1 MKRLIKKTFYRRQLA
16 DRRRKR
22 RIVLTPRRI
31 PTHFVPFHGLDED
44 FCARTILPRI
54 ASRDECVPLD
64 RRVVFELSPAYMNDF
79 PASVKQMVTIRFA
92 EEVEN
97 SLSKLLSFAA
107 ADFNCGH
114 SAGYY
119 SRSYDLGTKDEPIRV
134 DADNAIDSVVKLAT
148 CGMEVPSAGTNKSD
162 LLIPVSMAEMILA
175 RSRELRVAEPFPILP
190 KHIRFGV
197 EELGTLMD
205 NYLYIDETIT
215 GGGTAYAIQ
224 RGAIRWNFEF
234 TYDDYAARNSTLIV
248 LRYGILVLRPEHIV
262 KMEVA
267 V

>member
-1 MKRLIKKTFYRRQLA
+1 MKRLTKKTFYRRRLA

-22 RIVLTPRRI
+22 RPVLTPRRI
-31 PTHFVPFHGLDED
+31 PTHFVSFYGLDCG
-44 FCARTILPRI
+44 FRARTILPRI
-54 ASRDECVPLD
+54 ASRDKRVPLG
-64 RRVVFELSPAYMNDF
+64 RRVVFELSHMNDF
-79 PASVKQMVTIRFA
+79 TASVEQRVLIRFA
-92 EEVEN
+92 EEVETA
-97 SLSKLLSFAA
+97 LSKLLTFSV

-114 SAGYY
+114 SAGYC

-134 DADNAIDSVVKLAT
+134 NAENAMDAGITLAT
-148 CGMEVPSAGTNKSD
+148 CGMEVPSAGTNKFD
-162 LLIPVSMAEMILA
+162 LLIPAPMAKMMLA
-175 RSRELRVAEPFPILP
+175 QSRELQFADPSPILP

-197 EELGTLMD
+197 EELGTLMG

-215 GGGTAYAIQ
+215 GGSTAYAIQ
-224 RGAIRWNFEF
+224 RDAIRWNFEF

-248 LRYGILVLRPEHIV
+248 LRYGIFIPYPERVV

>member
-1 MKRLIKKTFYRRQLA
+1 MKRLTKKTFYRRQLV

-22 RIVLTPRRI
+22 RIVLTPRRT
-31 PTHFVPFHGLDED
+31 PTHFAPFHGLDED

-64 RRVVFELSPAYMNDF
+64 RRIVFELSPLYMNDF
-79 PASVKQMVTIRFA
+79 PASVKQRVTIRFA
-92 EEVEN
+92 EEVEIA
-97 SLSKLLSFAA
+97 LSKLLTFSV

-114 SAGYY
+114 SAGYC

-134 DADNAIDSVVKLAT
+134 NAENAMDAGITLAT
-148 CGMEVPSAGTNKSD
+148 CGMEVPSAETNKFD
-162 LLIPVSMAEMILA
+162 LLIPVSMAEMILE

-197 EELGTLMD
+197 EELGTLMG
-205 NYLYIDETIT
+205 NCLYIDETIT
-215 GGGTAYAIQ
+215 GEGAAYAIQ

-234 TYDDYAARNSTLIV
+234 AYDDYAARNSTLIV
-248 LRYGILVLRPEHIV
+248 LRYGIFIPYPERVV